1 MLSWNVKC
9 LVGILK
15 VLLKEGDV
23 LCFDDIVVKIK
34 ELPSSEG
41 KIINKVIS
49 VCKLILV
56 NPTTSASGERSFS
69 TDRRLKT
76 SFRSTMRQE
85 RFSNLTILNRYKEK
99 PD

>member
-1 MLSWNVKC
+1 MLNASWNFESVA
-9 LVGILK
+9 
-15 VLLKEGDV
+15 EGRWC
-23 LCFDDIVVKIK
+23 LCFDDIVIKIK

-56 NPTTSASGERSFS
+56 NPATSASGERSFS

-76 SFRSTMRQE
+76 CFRSTMRQE
-85 RFSNLTILNRYKEK
+85 
-99 PD
+99 

>member
-1 MLSWNVKC
+1 MF
-9 LVGILK
+9 I
-15 VLLKEGDV
+15 
-23 LCFDDIVVKIK
+23 FDDIVIKIK

-56 NPTTSASGERSFS
+56 NPATSASGERSFS

-76 SFRSTMRQE
+76 CFRSTMRQE
-85 RFSNLTILNRYKEK
+85 
-99 PD
+99 